1 MRAINF
7 GRYNLNHNLSSH
19 FIPPATRNLVNKKS
33 EKKRNKSNERWKR
46 ETNNQMTCEICKW
59 ITINLVECVFYIFQ
73 KENSEPKIKELFIY
87 ICVDLYIVWMVYD
100 RYCLEIQDL
109 LAHFAHKFPTHIK
122 EYISLCIYIS
132 IRHMRVGG
140 K

>member
-1 MRAINF
+1 
-7 GRYNLNHNLSSH
+7 
-19 FIPPATRNLVNKKS
+19 
-33 EKKRNKSNERWKR
+33 
-46 ETNNQMTCEICKW
+46 MTCEKCEW

-73 KENSEPKIKELFIY
+73 KENSEPKIKELCIY

-100 RYCLEIQDL
+100 RYYLDIQDL